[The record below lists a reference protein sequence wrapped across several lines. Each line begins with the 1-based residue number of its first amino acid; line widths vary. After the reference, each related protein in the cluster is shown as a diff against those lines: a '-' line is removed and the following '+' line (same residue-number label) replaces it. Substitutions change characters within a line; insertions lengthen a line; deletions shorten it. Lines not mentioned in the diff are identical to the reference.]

1 MVPGDKE
8 EVAEQAL
15 KLKAR
20 LAISTSRWPTTIYMT
35 RVIFNLQTPP
45 SRLTVAVAPGHFAI
59 LMEDGS
65 NASALLGEGLLPS
78 SGALPI
84 YYGASMSI
92 LHV

>member
-8 EVAEQAL
+8 GAAEQAP

-20 LAISTSRWPTTIYMT
+20 LATCTSRWPTTIYMT

-45 SRLTVAVAPGHFAI
+45 PLLTVAVAPGHFAI

-65 NASALLGEGLLPS
+65 NASELLEGLLLNS
-78 SGALPI
+78 VVLQI
-84 YYGASMSI
+84 YCRASMLI